1 MLNDKNKKNKKKR
14 IKKLELTWVN
24 LSYPWLGSW
33 DQNNPIEMWNWKKQ
47 LIKKDTK
54 K

>member
-1 MLNDKNKKNKKKR
+1 MIKLKKQNKKR
-14 IKKLELTWVN
+14 IKKPELTWVN

-33 DQNNPIEMWNWKKQ
+33 DQNNPIEIWNWKK